1 MNIRVSHYYTF
12 ISQLQQLNLLQ
23 RVAFDRAGHPRQSTD
38 KVKVSPTSSAGEQ
51 NWKLMRFSKRCLRRI
66 FLQSAEKI
74 TDVIYLILRSPKI
87 KLTKVATMKD
97 MGWNW
102 YSKTGCDAGALISLI
117 KYEWPTYK
125 IQLMW
130 YVHRHFAILDRA
142 SSKSYSI
149 SLQKNTR
156 WNLKLMKNKAIA
168 QRIVI
173 LTEYGPMNGNWWF
186 TDLR

>member
-97 MGWNW
+97 MG
-102 YSKTGCDAGALISLI
+102 
-117 KYEWPTYK
+117 
-125 IQLMW
+125 
-130 YVHRHFAILDRA
+130 
-142 SSKSYSI
+142 
-149 SLQKNTR
+149 
-156 WNLKLMKNKAIA
+156 
-168 QRIVI
+168 
-173 LTEYGPMNGNWWF
+173 
-186 TDLR
+186 